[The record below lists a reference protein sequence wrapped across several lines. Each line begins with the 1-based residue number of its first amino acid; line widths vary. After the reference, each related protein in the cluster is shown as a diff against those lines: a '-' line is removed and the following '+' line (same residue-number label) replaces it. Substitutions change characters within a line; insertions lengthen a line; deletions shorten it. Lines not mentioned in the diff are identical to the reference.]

1 MLLRVVS
8 LANILLLSQ
17 GLVGLAERSQ
27 KQNRFRRKSVA
38 TPGKREYIE
47 ENHRGNTIP
56 YCDISVHSFNL
67 IVDSLCRFY

>member
-1 MLLRVVS
+1 MLLV
-8 LANILLLSQ
+8 ILLLSQ

-47 ENHRGNTIP
+47 ENHRGNT
-56 YCDISVHSFNL
+56 VL
-67 IVDSLCRFY
+67 